1 MVQQGLQPLNT
12 LLQTAPPQTY
22 QAVPAQTPTLV
33 PIPAPAQAYSPDQ
46 TQWNQVSAQGIPA
59 TYAPQP
65 QALQYQQPQPAVQ
78 YQPPA
83 PPVQYQD
90 PNATYYAQQQQIQAQ
105 QAAPPVQYQ
114 DPNAAYYAQQQVQY
128 QQQPVQYQQPAAYPS
143 YAVTQEPVEYK
154 KGGFPLSHTL
164 GGAALGAVIG
174 SRWKSKPILGA
185 VIGGA
190 IGLTIGTI
198 SQN

>member
-1 MVQQGLQPLNT
+1 MVQQGLQPLNS

-22 QAVPAQTPTLV
+22 QAASAPMQAPTLV
-33 PIPAPAQAYSPDQ
+33 PIPAPQTYAPDQ

-59 TYAPQP
+59 TYQAQP
-65 QALQYQQPQPAVQ
+65 QAPQYQQPQAPVQYQQPQAPVQ
-78 YQPPA
+78 YQPAPA
-83 PPVQYQD
+83 
-90 PNATYYAQQQQIQAQ
+90 
-105 QAAPPVQYQ
+105 PVQYQ
-114 DPNAAYYAQQQVQY
+114 DPNAAYYAQQQQIQYQQQPVQY
-128 QQQPVQYQQPAAYPS
+128 QQQPVQYQQVPQQTYPS

-164 GGAALGAVIG
+164 GGAAIGAVIG
-174 SRWKSKPILGA
+174 SRWKSRPILGA

>member
-1 MVQQGLQPLNT
+1 MVQQGLQPLNS
-12 LLQTAPPQTY
+12 LLQAAPPQAY
-22 QAVPAQTPTLV
+22 QAAPAQVPTLV
-33 PIPAPAQAYSPDQ
+33 PIPPPAAPQAYTPDQ
-46 TQWNQVSAQGIPA
+46 TQWNQVAASQGIPA
-59 TYAPQP
+59 TYAPQT
-65 QALQYQQPQPAVQ
+65 QAVQYQSPQPPVQ

-90 PNATYYAQQQQIQAQ
+90 PNAVYYAQ
-105 QAAPPVQYQ
+105 
-114 DPNAAYYAQQQVQY
+114 QQQVQY
-128 QQQPVQYQQPAAYPS
+128 QQPVQYQQQPAAYPS